1 MIIVANCPSLCL
13 YHFLNLPAM
22 NEIVCFSHSAYN
34 VGKLFNLEI
43 FYRRKIISQGI
54 SFFFFLNV
62 IGSSTVFV
70 CLFLLWTFIFLDNFS
85 IELLTFPYWFPDI
98 HRNKFFFVVFVFW
111 LFSMKIL
118 KIVLSHNFISVFSF
132 GFLDFVSY
140 LEKSFSLQEY
150 KKTLSYDFWWSTL

>member
-98 HRNKFFFVVFVFW
+98 HRNKFFVCGFCVLTFFYEDFKNCVITQFHISLFFWIFRFCVIPRKVFFTPRV
-111 LFSMKIL
+111 
-118 KIVLSHNFISVFSF
+118 
-132 GFLDFVSY
+132 
-140 LEKSFSLQEY
+140 
-150 KKTLSYDFWWSTL
+150 